1 MTIRNARFHV
11 TLKKNFKHM
20 KNRMTTATKILFGVA
35 WINLILWILERMEI
49 THFGIERYLG
59 ISLILICL
67 LILFALLREKSKEM
81 K

>member
-1 MTIRNARFHV
+1 
-11 TLKKNFKHM
+11 
-20 KNRMTTATKILFGVA
+20 MTTATKILFGVA

-67 LILFALLREKSKEM
+67 LILFTLMQEKSKEM